1 MVQLEHSAED
11 DKDLE
16 VLAEAMRR
24 IGQVQADGSVIAT
37 FGAVYEATV
46 VSDRESVCVCGRGD
60 RERG

>member
-16 VLAEAMRR
+16 VLAEAIRR
-24 IGQVQADGSVIAT
+24 IGQVQADGTVTAT

-46 VSDRESVCVCGRGD
+46 VSVCVCVC
-60 RERG
+60 